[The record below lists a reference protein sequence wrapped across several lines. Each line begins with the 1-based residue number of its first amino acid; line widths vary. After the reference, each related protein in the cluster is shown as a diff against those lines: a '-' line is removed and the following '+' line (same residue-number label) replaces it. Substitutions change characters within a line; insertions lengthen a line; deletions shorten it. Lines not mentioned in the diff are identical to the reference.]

1 MLFRSQKFW
10 ADENTEIIHVV
21 GADITRFHAIYW
33 PMFLLSEGLRLP
45 DRIFV
50 HGLLMMKDGK
60 MSKSRG
66 NTVDPVPLIDR
77 YGVDA
82 VRYYLV
88 RETTFGSDGQFT
100 PEQFVERINIDLA
113 NDFGNLLHRSIS
125 MIQKYFDGVIPAYKG
140 DITPF
145 DKELRELAEET
156 VNDYEEKMADLKI
169 TEAFI
174 SVFKLI
180 SSANKYID
188 NTEPG
193 NLKKNEKTEELA
205 SVMNHLANALYI
217 AGTLLQ
223 PVLPHASAGLFE
235 QLGVEDKIRD
245 YQLVHKFG
253 VLGGQTVNKGQP
265 LFPRLDRKS
274 VV

>member
-1 MLFRSQKFW
+1 
-10 ADENTEIIHVV
+10 
-21 GADITRFHAIYW
+21 
-33 PMFLLSEGLRLP
+33 
-45 DRIFV
+45 
-50 HGLLMMKDGK
+50 
-60 MSKSRG
+60 
-66 NTVDPVPLIDR
+66 
-77 YGVDA
+77 
-82 VRYYLV
+82 
-88 RETTFGSDGQFT
+88 
-100 PEQFVERINIDLA
+100 
-113 NDFGNLLHRSIS
+113 
-125 MIQKYFDGVIPAYKG
+125 
-140 DITPF
+140 
-145 DKELRELAEET
+145 
-156 VNDYEEKMADLKI
+156 MADLKI

-188 NTEPG
+188 NTEPW

-265 LFPRLDRKS
+265 LFPRLDVEEEVAYIKS
-274 VV
+274 LMNGN